1 MLGIGIEAN
10 GRRIAFFF
18 DKRRKKRRKGR
29 WSEVEAER
37 KRREIAAMVPRRI
50 SGGNID
56 RLGFGCG
63 VTLE

>member
-1 MLGIGIEAN
+1 MVKEKSHEGQE
-10 GRRIAFFF
+10 
-18 DKRRKKRRKGR
+18 RKKIRK
-29 WSEVEAER
+29 E
-37 KRREIAAMVPRRI
+37 KLAMVPRRI